1 MWPSKSKTLKLNSL
15 SMLILY
21 GTNYSNKL
29 NQIFHQNIYFGGIA
43 KKGGLLRYGGHNYEL
58 FFGT

>member
-1 MWPSKSKTLKLNSL
+1 
-15 SMLILY
+15 MLILY